1 MPWQLQR
8 CFSHLMFWN
17 HMMQHEASILSSAF
31 LAHFQ
36 IGYLVGN
43 LFMNFIA

>member
-1 MPWQLQR
+1 
-8 CFSHLMFWN
+8 MFWN
-17 HMMQHEASILSSAF
+17 HMMQHQASILSSAF

-43 LFMNFIA
+43 LFMTFIP